1 MVIEATALVE
11 TIEIEEEIE
20 DMEEIDEAMEEIDQT
35 IDTTGKKN
43 EILF

>member
-1 MVIEATALVE
+1 MVTEATDLVE